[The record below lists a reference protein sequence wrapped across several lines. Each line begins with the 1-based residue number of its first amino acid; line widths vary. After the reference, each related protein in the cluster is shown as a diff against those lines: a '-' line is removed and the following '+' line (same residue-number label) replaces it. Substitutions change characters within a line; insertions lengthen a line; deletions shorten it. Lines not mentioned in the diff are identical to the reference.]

1 MIKDFNTHNVIN
13 KIINDISSIFKHIK
27 FTNNTLIASS
37 IVDVSGKPIVRIDS
51 RRPITALM
59 LKFDNK
65 SITIK
70 SIVNS
75 TEEKGLSKKIID
87 IILSNIKKDWTIFI
101 EQDVSGGFW
110 DKIISK
116 YPDYNWKKI

>member
-1 MIKDFNTHNVIN
+1 MIKDFNTHSVISN
-13 KIINDISSIFKHIK
+13 IINDISSIFKHIK

-59 LKFDNK
+59 LKFNKK

-70 SIVNS
+70 SIVN
-75 TEEKGLSKKIID
+75 
-87 IILSNIKKDWTIFI
+87 
-101 EQDVSGGFW
+101 
-110 DKIISK
+110 
-116 YPDYNWKKI
+116 YR